1 MDVVDIRK
9 FVDID
14 ITTDVVKQIDSTR
27 EVTVL
32 FTANEDLSASVTL
45 NSMADLPSDI
55 TSSMSLYKYANSYFK
70 NGGIKLEVVKVTALN
85 STVLLP
91 LIKELD
97 NEKILVAFD
106 SVNNLTLVEG
116 LAEGYDEW
124 TESGV
129 LQVYGVNEKIFIANA
144 PFATDLTS
152 HTTPH
157 VAVKLID
164 TTNGIGEEM
173 TIAAYLN
180 QIDFYG
186 SETIQDY
193 AFTPEDVYFPT
204 NPTSMNSIVDNAIKN
219 HGNVDVK
226 FTDTIRNVGGDLSDG
241 ESLVN
246 KFALIVCHQTLS
258 QVVFNTLAQKLKGK
272 AAITALYGTISQ
284 ELNKYVIN
292 GYLTTDKIWT
302 SQSVTVTKNGI
313 NYTLIEQGTPLIKG
327 YYISILPYSTLT
339 AAELTAHK
347 CPDIYVFLAD
357 SYTIRK
363 VTVKGKVGGSIE

>member
-32 FTANEDLSASVTL
+32 FTTNENITTDFYSSIDELPVTV
-45 NSMADLPSDI
+45 

-70 NGGIKLEVVKVTALN
+70 NGGIKLYIVKVADIEPT
-85 STVLLP
+85 TLLP
-91 LIKELD
+91 LIKALD
-97 NEKILVAFD
+97 NNYILVAID
-106 SVNNLTLVEG
+106 SVNNLELIEV
-116 LAEGYDEW
+116 LAAQYDAW

-144 PFATDLTS
+144 PFATNLSTHVS
-152 HTTPH
+152 SH

-186 SETIQDY
+186 NETVQDY
-193 AFTPEDVYFPT
+193 AFTPENVYFPT
-204 NPTSMNSIVDNAIKN
+204 NPTSMNSIVDNALTN
-219 HGNVDVK
+219 HGNVDIK
-226 FTDTIRNVGGDLSDG
+226 FSDTIRNVGGDLSNG
-241 ESLVN
+241 ESIVN
-246 KFALIVCHQTLS
+246 RFALIVCHQTLS

-272 AAITALYGTISQ
+272 DATTALYGTISQ
-284 ELNKYVIN
+284 ELNKYLAN

-302 SQSVTVTKNGI
+302 AQSVTVSKGGVT
-313 NYTLIEQGTPLIKG
+313 YTLIEQGTPLIKG

-339 AAELTAHK
+339 ASELAAHK

-363 VTVKGKVGGSIE
+363 VTVKGKVGGSIA